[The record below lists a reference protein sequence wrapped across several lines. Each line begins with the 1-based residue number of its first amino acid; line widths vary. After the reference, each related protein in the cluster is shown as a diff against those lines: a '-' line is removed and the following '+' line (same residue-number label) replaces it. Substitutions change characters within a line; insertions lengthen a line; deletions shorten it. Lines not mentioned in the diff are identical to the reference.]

1 MLDVRRIIACAA
13 ILAAL
18 FVGCAKRP
26 ALTGATA
33 PAPTGAAAVQSA
45 TGGEVEIGRA
55 SCRKEC
61 QSVCRS
67 RWSPYH

>member
-1 MLDVRRIIACAA
+1 MTERKTITRRDALKAGGALAGLPVDRRVVDRGGRDVQVAVRQGQD
-13 ILAAL
+13 LAVL
-18 FVGCAKRP
+18 
-26 ALTGATA
+26 
-33 PAPTGAAAVQSA
+33 
-45 TGGEVEIGRA
+45 EIGRA